1 MTGSPT
7 RSAFCSILIHAAAIA
22 LILLSTAGTNP
33 PIALMRPMLLAARDL
48 VYLPPAPDRGGGG
61 GQNQPAPPQLGPL
74 PRPAPRIFTPPVVE
88 IRSVD
93 PKLPVEPTILAPS
106 DTVMPVVNVE
116 QWGDPTGIF
125 GTKSGGPGTGGGIG
139 TGSNGGVGPGH
150 GPGAGPGSD
159 GGVGSPGI
167 EAGRGVFIAPVL
179 LVKTE
184 PAYSEEARKGK
195 VQGTVILVVEIDAN
209 GRPRDIRVRRPLGF
223 GLEERAVEAVGRW
236 RFRPAY
242 RNGKPVP
249 CSAEVEVNFRL
260 L

>member
-1 MTGSPT
+1 MTGSRM
-7 RSAFCSILIHAAAIA
+7 RSTFYSVLLHAAVIA
-22 LILLSTAGTNP
+22 LILFATTGSHP
-33 PIALMRPMLLAARDL
+33 PIALMRPILLAARDL
-48 VYLPPAPDRGGGG
+48 VYLPAAPDRGGGG

-74 PRPAPRIFTPPVVE
+74 PRPAHRVFTPPVVE
-88 IRSVD
+88 IRNAD

-106 DTVMPVVNVE
+106 DTVMPVVNVA
-116 QWGDPTGIF
+116 QWGDPAGIF
-125 GTKSGGPGTGGGIG
+125 GTRSGGPGTNGGIG
-139 TGSNGGVGPGH
+139 TGIGGGDGPGH
-150 GPGAGPGSD
+150 GPGAGPGSN
-159 GGVGSPGI
+159 GVGGSGI
-167 EAGRGVFIAPVL
+167 EGGRGTFTAPVL

-184 PAYSEEARKGK
+184 PAYFEEARKGK
-195 VQGTVILVVEIDAN
+195 VQGTVILLVEVDSN

-223 GLEERAVEAVGRW
+223 GLEERAVEAVARW

>member
-74 PRPAPRIFTPPVVE
+74 PRPAPRIFTPPVV
-88 IRSVD
+88 
-93 PKLPVEPTILAPS
+93 
-106 DTVMPVVNVE
+106 PVVNVE

-167 EAGRGVFIAPVL
+167 EAGRGVFTAPVL

>member
-7 RSAFCSILIHAAAIA
+7 RSALYSILIHVAAIA
-22 LILLSTAGTNP
+22 LILFSTTGSNP
-33 PIALMRPMLLAARDL
+33 PIAFVRPMLLAARDL

-61 GQNQPAPPQLGPL
+61 GQHQLAPPQLGPL
-74 PRPAPRIFTPPVVE
+74 PRPARRVFTPPLVE
-88 IRSVD
+88 IRNLD
-93 PKLPVEPTILAPS
+93 PKLQAEPTILAPT
-106 DTVMPVVNVE
+106 DTVMPVVNLE
-116 QWGDPTGIF
+116 QWGDPTGVL
-125 GTKSGGPGTGGGIG
+125 GTRSGGPGTNGGIG
-139 TGSNGGVGPGH
+139 TGNHGGDGPGN
-150 GPGAGPGSD
+150 GPGAGPGD
-159 GGVGSPGI
+159 NGGVGGPENQG
-167 EAGRGVFIAPVL
+167 GRGAFTAPVL

-209 GRPRDIRVRRPLGF
+209 GHPRDIRVRRPIGF
-223 GLEERAVEAVGRW
+223 GLEERAVEAVSRW

-242 RNGKPVP
+242 RNGKPVS

>member
-1 MTGSPT
+1 
-7 RSAFCSILIHAAAIA
+7 LAAIA

-33 PIALMRPMLLAARDL
+33 PIVLMRPMLLAARDL
-48 VYLPPAPDRGGGG
+48 VFLPPAPDRGGGG
-61 GQNQPAPPQLGPL
+61 GQNQSAPPQLGHL
-74 PRPAPRIFTPPVVE
+74 PRPAPRVFTPPVIE
-88 IRSVD
+88 IRNPD
-93 PKLPVEPTILAPS
+93 AKLSIEPTILAPS
-106 DTVMPVVNVE
+106 DTVMPVVIA
-116 QWGDPTGIF
+116 QWGDPAGIL
-125 GTKSGGPGTGGGIG
+125 GTRSGGPGTNGGIG
-139 TGSNGGVGPGH
+139 TGTGGGVGPGR
-150 GPGAGPGSD
+150 GPGAGPGNN
-159 GGVGSPGI
+159 GGVGGPGI
-167 EAGRGVFIAPVL
+167 EAGRGVFTAPVL

-195 VQGTVILVVEIDAN
+195 IQGTVILVVEIDSN

>member
-1 MTGSPT
+1 MTGSPI
-7 RSAFCSILIHAAAIA
+7 RSTFYSVLLHIAAIA
-22 LILLSTAGTNP
+22 LILFATTGANP
-33 PIALMRPMLLAARDL
+33 PIAVMRPMLLAARDL
-48 VYLPPAPDRGGGG
+48 VFLPPAPDRGGGG
-61 GQNQPAPPQLGPL
+61 GQNQLAPPQLGPL
-74 PRPAPRIFTPPVVE
+74 PRPAPRVFTPPVVE
-88 IRSVD
+88 IRDLDS
-93 PKLPVEPTILAPS
+93 KLPIEPTILAPP
-106 DTVMPVVNVE
+106 DVVMPMVNVE

-125 GTKSGGPGTGGGIG
+125 GTRSGGPGTNGGIG
-139 TGSNGGVGPGH
+139 TGTSGGDGPGH
-150 GPGAGPGSD
+150 GPGAGPGSN
-159 GGVGSPGI
+159 GGIGGPDI
-167 EAGRGVFIAPVL
+167 EAGRGVFTAPVL

-195 VQGTVILVVEIDAN
+195 VQGTVILLIEIDSN

>member
-22 LILLSTAGTNP
+22 LILLSTAGPNP
-33 PIALMRPMLLAARDL
+33 PIALVRPMLLAARDL
-48 VYLPPAPDRGGGG
+48 VYLPPTPDRGGGG

-74 PRPAPRIFTPPVVE
+74 PRPAPRVFTPPVVE
-88 IRSVD
+88 IRNLD
-93 PKLPVEPTILAPS
+93 PKLSIEPTILAPS
-106 DTVMPVVNVE
+106 DTVMPVVNVQ
-116 QWGDPTGIF
+116 QWGDPAGIF
-125 GTKSGGPGTGGGIG
+125 GTRSGGPGTNGGIG
-139 TGSNGGVGPGH
+139 TGTGGGDGPGR
-150 GPGAGPGSD
+150 GPGAGPGSN
-159 GGVGSPGI
+159 GGAGGLDSQ
-167 EAGRGVFIAPVL
+167 AGRGIFTAPVL

-223 GLEERAVEAVGRW
+223 GLEERAVEAVGSW

-242 RNGKPVP
+242 RNGKPVS
-249 CSAEVEVNFRL
+249 CSA
-260 L
+260 

>member
-7 RSAFCSILIHAAAIA
+7 HSAFYSVLLHAAAIA
-22 LILLSTAGTNP
+22 LILFATTGTNP
-33 PIALMRPMLLAARDL
+33 PITLVRPMLLAARDL
-48 VYLPPAPDRGGGG
+48 VFLPAAPDHGGGG
-61 GQNQPAPPQLGPL
+61 GQNQTAPPQLGHL
-74 PRPAPRIFTPPVVE
+74 PRPALRVFTPPV
-88 IRSVD
+88 IDIQNLD
-93 PKLPVEPTILAPS
+93 PKLPIEPTILAPP
-106 DTVMPVVNVE
+106 DTPMPVVNVE
-116 QWGDPTGIF
+116 RWGDPTGIF
-125 GTKSGGPGTGGGIG
+125 GTRSGGPGTNGGIG
-139 TGSNGGVGPGH
+139 TGTGGGDGPGR
-150 GPGAGPGSD
+150 GPGAGQGND
-159 GGVGSPGI
+159 GGVGGPGI
-167 EAGRGVFIAPVL
+167 ETARGVFTAPVL

-195 VQGTVILVVEIDAN
+195 VQGTVVLIVEIDTN
-209 GRPRDIRVRRPLGF
+209 GRARDIRVRRPLGF

>member
-1 MTGSPT
+1 MTGSPI
-7 RSAFCSILIHAAAIA
+7 RSTFYSVLLHIAAIA
-22 LILLSTAGTNP
+22 LILFATTGANP
-33 PIALMRPMLLAARDL
+33 PIAVMRPMLLAARDL
-48 VYLPPAPDRGGGG
+48 VFLPPAPDRGGGG
-61 GQNQPAPPQLGPL
+61 GQNQLAPPQLGPL
-74 PRPAPRIFTPPVVE
+74 PRPAPRVFTPPVVE
-88 IRSVD
+88 IRDLDS
-93 PKLPVEPTILAPS
+93 KLPIEPTILAPS
-106 DTVMPVVNVE
+106 DTVMPMVNVE
-116 QWGDPTGIF
+116 QWGDPAGIF
-125 GTKSGGPGTGGGIG
+125 GTRSGGPGTNGGIG
-139 TGSNGGVGPGH
+139 TGTSGGDGPGH
-150 GPGAGPGSD
+150 GPGSGPGSN
-159 GGVGSPGI
+159 GGIGGPDI
-167 EAGRGVFIAPVL
+167 EAGRGVFTAPVL

-195 VQGTVILVVEIDAN
+195 VQGTVILLIEIDSN